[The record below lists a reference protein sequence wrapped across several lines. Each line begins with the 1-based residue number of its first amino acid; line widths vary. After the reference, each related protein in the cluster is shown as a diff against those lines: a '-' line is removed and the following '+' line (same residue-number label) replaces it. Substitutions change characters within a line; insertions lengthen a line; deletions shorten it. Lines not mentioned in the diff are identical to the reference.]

1 VKASVPITN
10 IHGERRRVL
19 LASHHASRRGSAIS
33 LVELGIR
40 LAEYGYEPV
49 FVFSKHG
56 TLVDDLI
63 DRGYRVVQ
71 IKRAGLLR
79 VATIR
84 EAFALIRELGI
95 SLVHVNSAV
104 PFSKYIALA
113 ARLAGVPVVWHI
125 REPVEDKRM
134 TRQRRWIRWLANRIV
149 VLTRQQASF
158 FNAPDKTARV
168 FNGVDLV
175 CFRRQ
180 TERGEAKHT
189 LGYTRDE
196 FLFIQIGSI
205 EHNKGQYRAVQAL
218 AQLLAD
224 LPHCRLLIVGA
235 MIEPEELNAVE
246 AFVATNPALKAAV
259 RLYGETADVRPLIWA
274 ADCLLLPSLRE
285 SFPRTIMEAMAAGTP
300 VIASAVGAVED
311 MVDNGVTGLL
321 VPPDDVGA
329 LATAM
334 RAMATTDL
342 AGANSMATNCE
353 KAAARSFSMEAH
365 MAAVTSIYDNLLA
378 PHLGK

>member
-1 VKASVPITN
+1 M
-10 IHGERRRVL
+10 
-19 LASHHASRRGSAIS
+19 
-33 LVELGIR
+33 R

-56 TLVDDLI
+56 ALVDDLN

-104 PFSKYIALA
+104 PFSKYMALA
-113 ARLAGVPVVWHI
+113 GRLAGVPVVWHI

-134 TRQRRWIRWLANRIV
+134 DRQRRWIRRLANRIV

-158 FNAPDKTARV
+158 FNAPDKTTRV

-175 CFRRQ
+175 RFRRQ

-189 LGYTRDE
+189 LGYAGDE

-218 AQLLAD
+218 AQLLAE

-235 MIEPEELNAVE
+235 VLEPEELNAVE
-246 AFVATNPALKAAV
+246 AFVATNPSLKAAV

-285 SFPRTIMEAMAAGTP
+285 SFPRTIMESMAAGTP

-321 VPPDDVGA
+321 VPPDDAGA

-342 AGANSMATNCE
+342 AVANSMAANCE
-353 KAAARSFSMEAH
+353 RAAAQSFSMEAH
-365 MAAVTSIYDNLLA
+365 MAAVTSIYDQLLA
-378 PHLGK
+378 PH